1 MTKITIGARS
11 SKLSLAY
18 VAKVKELLLKNNN
31 DLKEENINFKAI
43 KTSGDLNLN
52 KNISEIGGKNLFCKE
67 IEESLFKKEIDIAV
81 HSLKDM
87 EANENKSLLI
97 GAYLKRNDYRDV
109 IISEKIK
116 NISDLRNGVKIGS
129 SSKRRELQLKKINS
143 NISVI
148 NIRGNIDTRINK
160 INENKLDG
168 VILAAA
174 GVKSLKLDKKI
185 SLTFNCDHILPAVG
199 QGIIAVQCRKED
211 KIKNLIKRINDNTTN
226 LCAIAERKMLQ
237 TIGGDCDTAIGGLAE
252 IENHN
257 LKLKAQLFSDS
268 GKESFEY
275 ELTGREVDASFIG
288 KSVGE
293 KIPLKKRKNI
303 KIIKAIIISEILT
316 PEIPLFQTSKNNI
329 LKFCNTS
336 I

>member
-1 MTKITIGARS
+1 MTKITIGARG

-18 VAKVKELLLKNNN
+18 VAKVRELLIKNNK
-31 DLKEENINFKAI
+31 DLTEENINFKVI
-43 KTSGDLNLN
+43 KTSGDLNFN

-67 IEESLFKKEIDIAV
+67 IEESLLKKEIDIAV

-87 EANENKSLLI
+87 EANENESLLI

-116 NISDLRNGVKIGS
+116 NISDLKKGIKIGS
-129 SSKRRELQLKKINS
+129 SSKRRELQLKKIN
-143 NISVI
+143 NQISVI
-148 NIRGNIDTRINK
+148 NIRGNIDTRIDK
-160 INENKLDG
+160 INEKNLDG
-168 VILAAA
+168 IILAAA

-185 SLTFNCDHILPAVG
+185 SLIFNHEHILPAAG

-211 KIKNLIKRINDNTTN
+211 EIKKLIKRINDRETS
-226 LCAIAERKMLQ
+226 LCAIAERRMLQ
-237 TIGGDCDTAIGGLAE
+237 TIGGDCNTAIGGLAE

-268 GKESFEY
+268 GQESFEY
-275 ELTGREVDASFIG
+275 ELIGREADASFIG

-293 KIPLKKRKNI
+293 KLLNLAGEKFKKK
-303 KIIKAIIISEILT
+303 
-316 PEIPLFQTSKNNI
+316 
-329 LKFCNTS
+329 
-336 I
+336 

>member
-1 MTKITIGARS
+1 MTKITIGARG
-11 SKLSLAY
+11 SKLSSAY
-18 VAKVKELLLKNNN
+18 VAKVKELLIKNNN

-52 KNISEIGGKNLFCKE
+52 KKISEMGGKNLFCKE
-67 IEESLFKKEIDIAV
+67 IEESLIKKEIDIAV

-87 EANENKSLLI
+87 EANENKNLLI

-109 IISEKIK
+109 IISDKIK
-116 NISDLRNGVKIGS
+116 NISDLRNGIKIGS
-129 SSKRRELQLKKINS
+129 SSKRRQLQLKKINS

-268 GKESFEY
+268 GQESFEY

-293 KIPLKKRKNI
+293 KLLNLAGEKFKKK
-303 KIIKAIIISEILT
+303 
-316 PEIPLFQTSKNNI
+316 
-329 LKFCNTS
+329 
-336 I
+336 